1 MTTGQLGDALAAYG
15 NSNTLQKSSYA
26 TWQMIKCHL
35 LNNDFSEAKHE
46 LKKAFQLCHRDQ
58 HQNKQRILR
67 YLVPVEMTYGKFP
80 TPKMLEQY
88 DLTEYQEVIDACLS
102 GNMVALEDSLEKNCE
117 QFINSGVFT
126 VIEKLRMM
134 TLRNFIKKVTQAINA
149 TPVLQ
154 LHGKQNHVN
163 LQLLYRPLQKWDPE
177 LDLDELECLIAN
189 LMGSGLLRGY
199 ISHERRI
206 LVLSKDAFASD

>member
-1 MTTGQLGDALAAYG
+1 
-15 NSNTLQKSSYA
+15 
-26 TWQMIKCHL
+26 
-35 LNNDFSEAKHE
+35 
-46 LKKAFQLCHRDQ
+46 
-58 HQNKQRILR
+58 
-67 YLVPVEMTYGKFP
+67 
-80 TPKMLEQY
+80 MLETY
-88 DLTEYQEVIDACLS
+88 DLLEYKPVVDACLS
-102 GNMVALEDSLEKNCE
+102 GQMVELEAAIAENTDL
-117 QFINSGVFT
+117 FINSGVFA

-134 TLRNFIKKVTQAINA
+134 TLRNFVKKVTQAINA

-163 LQLLYRPLQKWDPE
+163 LQLLYRPLQRWDPD

-189 LMGSGLLRGY
+189 LMGNGLLRGY

>member
-1 MTTGQLGDALAAYG
+1 MF
-15 NSNTLQKSSYA
+15 
-26 TWQMIKCHL
+26 
-35 LNNDFSEAKHE
+35 NNDFSEAKHE

-58 HQNKQRILR
+58 DQNKQRILR
-67 YLVPVEMTYGKFP
+67 YLVPIEMTYGKFP
-80 TPKMLEQY
+80 TEKMLAQY
-88 DLTEYQEVIDACLS
+88 DLDEYKEVIDACLS
-102 GNMVALEDSLEKNCE
+102 GNMVGLEDAISKN
-117 QFINSGVFT
+117 QDNYINSGVFS

-134 TLRNFIKKVTQAINA
+134 TLRNFVKKVTQAINA
-149 TPVLQ
+149 TPALQ

-163 LQLLYRPLQKWDPE
+163 LQLLYRPLQRWDPE